1 MSDLIRQ
8 LNDALGRVA
17 GSASASLVRIS
28 NGWRGQGAGIIVHP
42 EGLILTNGHVM
53 RRDNVKVTLP
63 SGQTVPDGR
72 TLPARLLARYQDHDL
87 ALLRVDAADLPAAAL
102 GSSKALRAGEWVM
115 ALGHPWGVPGAAT
128 AGVVI
133 GVGDGLPERPNFGSE
148 WLAVDLHLR
157 PGHSGGPIVNAAG
170 ELVGVNTVMAGPDVG
185 LAIPVD
191 VVKRF
196 MKEAL
201 QAERKA
207 A

>member
-1 MSDLIRQ
+1 MSDLIKR
-8 LNDALGRVA
+8 LNDELGQTA
-17 GSASASLVRIS
+17 NTAASSLVQIS
-28 NGWRGQGAGIIVHP
+28 NGWRGHGAGIVVHP

-53 RRDNVKVTLP
+53 RRDSVKVTL
-63 SGQTVPDGR
+63 SDGR
-72 TLPARLLARYQDHDL
+72 TLPARLLARYKDHDL
-87 ALLRVDAADLPAAAL
+87 ALLRVDAADLPAIAL
-102 GSSKALRAGEWVM
+102 GASKNLRAGEWVI

-133 GVGDGLPERPNFGSE
+133 GVGDALPERPNFGAE

-157 PGHSGGPIVNAAG
+157 PGHSGGPIVDSAG
-170 ELVGVNTVMAGPDVG
+170 RLVGVNTVMAGPDVG

-201 QAERKA
+201 QAESKA

>member
-1 MSDLIRQ
+1 MSDLIQQ
-8 LNDALGRVA
+8 LNSALARA
-17 GSASASLVRIS
+17 AETADASLVRVS
-28 NGWRGQGAGIIVHP
+28 NGWRGQGSGIVVHP
-42 EGLILTNGHVM
+42 EGLILTNSHVM
-53 RRDNVKVTLP
+53 RRDEVQVTL
-63 SGQTVPDGR
+63 PDGR
-72 TLPARLLARYQDHDL
+72 TLPARLLARYEDHDL
-87 ALLRVDAADLPAAAL
+87 ALLRVDASDLPALPL
-102 GSSKALRAGEWVM
+102 GSSKALRAGEWVL
-115 ALGHPWGVPGAAT
+115 ALGYPWGVPGAAT

-157 PGHSGGPIVNAAG
+157 PGDSGGPMVNAAG

-196 MKEAL
+196 MKQAL

>member
-1 MSDLIRQ
+1 MSDLIRE

-17 GSASASLVRIS
+17 DTATASLVRIS

-53 RRDNVKVTLP
+53 RRDSVKVTLP
-63 SGQTVPDGR
+63 NGE
-72 TLPARLLARYQDHDL
+72 TLPSRLLARYDDHDL
-87 ALLRVDAADLPAAAL
+87 ALLRVDATDLPAAAL
-102 GSSKALRAGEWVM
+102 GSSKNLRAGEWVM

-133 GVGDGLPERPNFGSE
+133 GVGDGLPERPNFGAE

-157 PGHSGGPIVNAAG
+157 PGHSGGPIVDAAG
-170 ELVGVNTVMAGPDVG
+170 RLVGVNTVMAGPDVG

-201 QAERKA
+201 QAESKA